1 MSIPKGILADDITNA
16 GRGETLIG
24 NLLAASM
31 LSDAIK
37 TSFGPCGLEKMYVDI
52 MGESIITKDGGRF
65 LRKIDVEHPSAKVVI
80 DGANTVDNSVGD
92 GTKSSVILVGSLA
105 KNAIELIKL
114 GISPAVIITGYQR
127 ATELSLETLNEI
139 SETRNLEKGIFF
151 DLVRTALS
159 SKSMSSLVDD
169 SENLSKIIVDAVCS
183 ICDLKTNYIEVD
195 DIKIEE
201 KLGSASDTKLV
212 KGVIID
218 KTIDNSLMPR
228 QISNAK
234 IILINE
240 ELDAVRTKT
249 ESEIIITSPEQM
261 SSFLEAEKT
270 EVLRKVKKIAESGAN
285 VVFSRKGISDMAQTY
300 FARNGIISLRRVKEN
315 DLFWLEKAT
324 GAKICQT
331 IEKISPNEIGTA
343 NHVYEKEIGDDKMV
357 FVEGCKKPKSVTI
370 LIRAHSK
377 KYLDE
382 FHRTVLDGIYVL
394 RDFIQNPKIVGGGG
408 AFEAIVANKIRKVM
422 TSVDGKEQLAMEKF
436 ADSLEQI
443 PLTLATNA
451 GMDYLSTLS
460 ALRSK
465 ISSSNNGRC
474 EWYGI
479 DTNQRKITET
489 FSKKIFEPKILKE
502 QVIKTTNDVIS
513 ILLGIDDIFMK
524 TPEMFT
530 HTHANGPTHTHKGGS
545 LKHEHHNE
553 RLDRLGKEQR
563 GPHHYY

>member
-37 TSFGPCGLEKMYVDI
+37 TSFGPCGLEKMYIDI
-52 MGESIITKDGGRF
+52 MGESIITKDGGTF

-218 KTIDNSLMPR
+218 KTIDSRLMPR

-530 HTHANGPTHTHKGGS
+530 HTHANGTTHTHKGGS

>member
-1 MSIPKGILADDITNA
+1 LSIPKGILADDITNA

-37 TSFGPCGLEKMYVDI
+37 TSFGPCGLEKMYIDI
-52 MGESIITKDGGRF
+52 MGESIITKDGGTF

-159 SKSMSSLVDD
+159 SKSMSSPVDD

-218 KTIDNSLMPR
+218 KTIDNSLMPK

-370 LIRAHSK
+370 LIRANSK

-422 TSVDGKEQLAMEKF
+422 TSVEGREQLAMEKF

-451 GMDYLSTLS
+451 GMNYLSTLS

-474 EWYGI
+474 RWYGI

-530 HTHANGPTHTHKGGS
+530 HTHANGTTHTHKGGS

>member
-37 TSFGPCGLEKMYVDI
+37 TSFGPCGLEKMYIDI
-52 MGESIITKDGGRF
+52 MGESTITKDGATF

-382 FHRTVLDGIYVL
+382 FHRTILDGIYVL

-422 TSVDGKEQLAMEKF
+422 TSVEGREQLAMEKF

-530 HTHANGPTHTHKGGS
+530 HTHANGTTHTHKGGS

>member
-37 TSFGPCGLEKMYVDI
+37 TSFGPCGLEKMYIDI
-52 MGESIITKDGGRF
+52 MGESIITKDGGTF

-114 GISPAVIITGYQR
+114 GISPAVIVTGYQR

-382 FHRTVLDGIYVL
+382 FHRTILDGIYVL

-422 TSVDGKEQLAMEKF
+422 TSVDGKEQLAMGKF

-530 HTHANGPTHTHKGGS
+530 HTHANGTTHTHKGGS

>member
-16 GRGETLIG
+16 GRDETLIG

-37 TSFGPCGLEKMYVDI
+37 TSFGPCGLEKMYIDI
-52 MGESIITKDGGRF
+52 MGESIITKDGGTF

-382 FHRTVLDGIYVL
+382 FHRTILDGIYVL

-422 TSVDGKEQLAMEKF
+422 TSVDGKEQLAMAKF

>member
-1 MSIPKGILADDITNA
+1 MSIPKDILADDITNA

-37 TSFGPCGLEKMYVDI
+37 TSFGPCGLEKMYIDI
-52 MGESIITKDGGRF
+52 MGESIITKDGGTF

-382 FHRTVLDGIYVL
+382 FHRTILDGIYVL

-530 HTHANGPTHTHKGGS
+530 HTHANGTTHTHKGGS

>member
-37 TSFGPCGLEKMYVDI
+37 TSFGPCGLEKMYIDI
-52 MGESIITKDGGRF
+52 MGESIITKDGGTF

-382 FHRTVLDGIYVL
+382 FHRTILDGIYVL

-479 DTNQRKITET
+479 DANQRKIAET

-502 QVIKTTNDVIS
+502 QVIRTTNDVIS

-530 HTHANGPTHTHKGGS
+530 HTHANGTTHTHKGGS

>member
-1 MSIPKGILADDITNA
+1 MSITKDILADDVTNA
-16 GRGETLIG
+16 GRSETLIG

-37 TSFGPCGLEKMYVDI
+37 TSFGPCGLEKMYIDI
-52 MGESIITKDGGRF
+52 MGESTITKDGATF

-114 GISPAVIITGYQR
+114 GISPAVIVTGYQR
-127 ATELSLETLNEI
+127 AAKLSLEILNEI

-183 ICDLKTNYIEVD
+183 VCNLKTNYIEVD

-218 KTIDNSLMPR
+218 KTIDSHLMPR

-249 ESEIIITSPEQM
+249 ESEIVITSPEQM

-285 VVFSRKGISDMAQTY
+285 VVFSRKGISAIAQTY
-300 FARNGIISLRRVKEN
+300 FTRNGIISLRRVKEN
-315 DLFWLEKAT
+315 DLSWLEKAT

-382 FHRTVLDGIYVL
+382 FHRTILDGIYVL

-408 AFEAIVANKIRKVM
+408 AFEAIAANKIRKVM

-502 QVIKTTNDVIS
+502 QIIKTTNDVIS

-530 HTHANGPTHTHKGGS
+530 HTHANGNTHTHKGGS

-553 RLDRLGKEQR
+553 KLDRLGKEQR
-563 GPHHYY
+563 GSHHYY

>member
-1 MSIPKGILADDITNA
+1 LSIPKDILADDITNA

-37 TSFGPCGLEKMYVDI
+37 TSFGPCGLEKMYIDI
-52 MGESIITKDGGRF
+52 MGESIITKDGGTF

-382 FHRTVLDGIYVL
+382 FHRTILDGIYVL

-530 HTHANGPTHTHKGGS
+530 HTHANGTTHTHKGGS

>member
-1 MSIPKGILADDITNA
+1 MSITKDILADDVTNA
-16 GRGETLIG
+16 GRSETLIG

-37 TSFGPCGLEKMYVDI
+37 TSFGPCGLEKMYIDI
-52 MGESIITKDGGRF
+52 MGESTITKDGATF

-80 DGANTVDNSVGD
+80 DGANTVDNNVGD

-114 GISPAVIITGYQR
+114 GISPAVIVTGYQR
-127 ATELSLETLNEI
+127 AAKLSLEILNEI

-183 ICDLKTNYIEVD
+183 VCNLKTNYIEVD

-218 KTIDNSLMPR
+218 KTIDSHLMPR

-261 SSFLEAEKT
+261 SLFLEAEKND
-270 EVLRKVKKIAESGAN
+270 VLRKVKKIAKSGAN
-285 VVFSRKGISDMAQTY
+285 VVFSRKGISDIAQTY
-300 FARNGIISLRRVKEN
+300 FTRNGIISLRRVKEN
-315 DLFWLEKAT
+315 DLSWLEKAT

-382 FHRTVLDGIYVL
+382 FHRTILDGIYVL

-436 ADSLEQI
+436 ADALEQI

-502 QVIKTTNDVIS
+502 QIIKTTNDVIS

-530 HTHANGPTHTHKGGS
+530 HTHANGNTHTHKGGS

-553 RLDRLGKEQR
+553 KLDRLGKEQR
-563 GPHHYY
+563 GSHHYY

>member
-37 TSFGPCGLEKMYVDI
+37 TSFGPCGLEKMYIDI
-52 MGESIITKDGGRF
+52 MGESIITKDGGTF

-218 KTIDNSLMPR
+218 KTIDNSLMPK

-343 NHVYEKEIGDDKMV
+343 NHVYEKKIGDDKMV

-382 FHRTVLDGIYVL
+382 FHRTILDGIYVL

-451 GMDYLSTLS
+451 GMDYLSSLS

-479 DTNQRKITET
+479 NTNQRKITET

-530 HTHANGPTHTHKGGS
+530 HTHANGTTHTHKGGS

>member
-1 MSIPKGILADDITNA
+1 MSITKDILADDITNA
-16 GRGETLIG
+16 GRSETLIG

-31 LSDAIK
+31 ISDAIK
-37 TSFGPCGLEKMYVDI
+37 TSFGPCGLEKMYIDI
-52 MGESIITKDGGRF
+52 MGESTITKDGATF

-92 GTKSSVILVGSLA
+92 VTKSSVILVGSLA

-114 GISPAVIITGYQR
+114 GISPAVIVTGYQR
-127 ATELSLETLNEI
+127 AAELSLEILNKI
-139 SETRNLEKGIFF
+139 SETRDLEKGIFL

-159 SKSMSSLVDD
+159 SKSMSFFVDD
-169 SENLSKIIVDAVCS
+169 SENLSKIIVDAVCCV
-183 ICDLKTNYIEVD
+183 CDLETNYIEVD

-382 FHRTVLDGIYVL
+382 FHRTILDGIYVL

-530 HTHANGPTHTHKGGS
+530 HTHANGTTHTHKGGS

>member
-1 MSIPKGILADDITNA
+1 MSITKDILADDITNV
-16 GRGETLIG
+16 GRSETLIG

-37 TSFGPCGLEKMYVDI
+37 TSFGPCGLEKMYIDI
-52 MGESIITKDGGRF
+52 MGESIITKDGGTF

-382 FHRTVLDGIYVL
+382 FHRTILDGIYVL

-530 HTHANGPTHTHKGGS
+530 HTHANGTTHTHKGGS

>member
-37 TSFGPCGLEKMYVDI
+37 TSFGPCGLEKMYIDI
-52 MGESIITKDGGRF
+52 MGESIITKDGGTF

-114 GISPAVIITGYQR
+114 GISPAVIVTGYQR
-127 ATELSLETLNEI
+127 AAKLSLEILNEI

-183 ICDLKTNYIEVD
+183 VCNLKTNYIEVD

-218 KTIDNSLMPR
+218 KTIDSHLMPR

-315 DLFWLEKAT
+315 DLSWLEKAT

-382 FHRTVLDGIYVL
+382 FHRTILDGIYVL

-408 AFEAIVANKIRKVM
+408 AFEAIAANKIRKVM

-530 HTHANGPTHTHKGGS
+530 HTHANGTTHTHKGGS

>member
-1 MSIPKGILADDITNA
+1 LSITKDILADDITNA

-37 TSFGPCGLEKMYVDI
+37 TSFGPCGLEKMYIDI
-52 MGESIITKDGGRF
+52 MGESIITKDGGTF

-382 FHRTVLDGIYVL
+382 FHRTILDGIYVL

-530 HTHANGPTHTHKGGS
+530 HTHANGTTHTHKGGS

>member
-1 MSIPKGILADDITNA
+1 MSITKDILADDVTNA
-16 GRGETLIG
+16 GRSETLIG

-37 TSFGPCGLEKMYVDI
+37 TSFGPCGLEKMYIDI
-52 MGESIITKDGGRF
+52 MGESIITKDGGTF
-65 LRKIDVEHPSAKVVI
+65 LRKIDVEHPSARVVI
-80 DGANTVDNSVGD
+80 DGANTVDNNVGD
-92 GTKSSVILVGSLA
+92 GTKSSVILIGSLA

-114 GISPAVIITGYQR
+114 GISPAVIVTGYQR
-127 ATELSLETLNEI
+127 ATELSLEILNEI

-183 ICDLKTNYIEVD
+183 VCNLKTNYIEVD

-218 KTIDNSLMPR
+218 KTIDSHLMPR

-261 SSFLEAEKT
+261 SLFLEAEKID
-270 EVLRKVKKIAESGAN
+270 VLRKIKKIAKSGAN
-285 VVFSRKGISDMAQTY
+285 VVFSRKGISDIAQTY
-300 FARNGIISLRRVKEN
+300 FTRNGIISLRRVKEN
-315 DLFWLEKAT
+315 DLSWLEKAT

-382 FHRTVLDGIYVL
+382 FHRTILDGIYVL

-408 AFEAIVANKIRKVM
+408 AFEAIAANKIRKVM

-436 ADSLEQI
+436 ADALEQI

-502 QVIKTTNDVIS
+502 QIIKTTNDVIS
-513 ILLGIDDIFMK
+513 ILLEIDDIFMK

-530 HTHANGPTHTHKGGS
+530 HTHANGNTHTHKGGS

-553 RLDRLGKEQR
+553 KLDRLGKEQR
-563 GPHHYY
+563 GSHHYY

>member
-1 MSIPKGILADDITNA
+1 MSIPKDILADDITNA
-16 GRGETLIG
+16 GRSETLIG
-24 NLLAASM
+24 NLLAATM
-31 LSDAIK
+31 ISDAIK
-37 TSFGPCGLEKMYVDI
+37 TSFGPCGLEKMYIDI
-52 MGESIITKDGGRF
+52 MGESTITKDGATF
-65 LRKIDVEHPSAKVVI
+65 LRKIDVEHPSTKVII
-80 DGANTVDNSVGD
+80 DGANTVDNNVGD

-114 GISPAVIITGYQR
+114 GISPSVIVTGYQR
-127 ATELSLETLNEI
+127 AAELSLEILNEI

-159 SKSMSSLVDD
+159 SKSMSFLVDD
-169 SENLSKIIVDAVCS
+169 SDNISKIIVDAVCS

-201 KLGSASDTKLV
+201 KLGSVSDTKLV

-218 KTIDNSLMPR
+218 KTIDNHLMPR

-261 SSFLEAEKT
+261 SLFLEAEKND
-270 EVLRKVKKIAESGAN
+270 VLRKVKKIAKSGAN
-285 VVFSRKGISDMAQTY
+285 VVFSRKGISDIAQTY
-300 FARNGIISLRRVKEN
+300 FTRNGIISLRRVKEN
-315 DLFWLEKAT
+315 DLSWLEKAT

-343 NHVYEKEIGDDKMV
+343 NHVYEKELGDDKMV

-382 FHRTVLDGIYVL
+382 FHRTILDGIYVL

-408 AFEAIVANKIRKVM
+408 AFEAIDANKIRKVM
-422 TSVDGKEQLAMEKF
+422 NSVDGKEQLAMEKF

-465 ISSSNNGRC
+465 ISSSNNGVC

-502 QVIKTTNDVIS
+502 QIIKTTNDVIS
-513 ILLGIDDIFMK
+513 ILLKIDDIFMK

-530 HTHANGPTHTHKGGS
+530 HTHANGNTHTHKGGS

-553 RLDRLGKEQR
+553 KLDRLGKEQR
-563 GPHHYY
+563 GSHHYY

>member
-1 MSIPKGILADDITNA
+1 MSIPKDILANDVTNA
-16 GRGETLIG
+16 GRNETLIG

-37 TSFGPCGLEKMYVDI
+37 TSFGPCGLEKMYIDI
-52 MGESIITKDGGRF
+52 MGESIITKDGGTF

-114 GISPAVIITGYQR
+114 GISPTVIITGYQR

-218 KTIDNSLMPR
+218 KTIDNRLMPR

-261 SSFLEAEKT
+261 SAFLEAEKT

-382 FHRTVLDGIYVL
+382 FHRTILDGIYVL

-422 TSVDGKEQLAMEKF
+422 TSVDGKEQLAMAKF

-530 HTHANGPTHTHKGGS
+530 HTHANGTTHTHKGGS

>member
-1 MSIPKGILADDITNA
+1 MSIPKDILADDITNA
-16 GRGETLIG
+16 GRSETLIG
-24 NLLAASM
+24 NLLAATM
-31 LSDAIK
+31 ISDAIK
-37 TSFGPCGLEKMYVDI
+37 TSFGPCGLEKMYIDI
-52 MGESIITKDGGRF
+52 MGESTITKDGATF

-80 DGANTVDNSVGD
+80 DGANTVDNNVGD

-114 GISPAVIITGYQR
+114 GISPAVIVTGYQR
-127 ATELSLETLNEI
+127 AAKLSLEILNEI

-183 ICDLKTNYIEVD
+183 VCNLKTNYIEVD

-218 KTIDNSLMPR
+218 KTIDNHLMPR

-261 SSFLEAEKT
+261 SLFLEAEKND
-270 EVLRKVKKIAESGAN
+270 VLRKVKKIAKSGAN
-285 VVFSRKGISDMAQTY
+285 VVFSRKGISDIAQTY
-300 FARNGIISLRRVKEN
+300 FTRNGIISLRRVKEN
-315 DLFWLEKAT
+315 DLSWLEKAT

-382 FHRTVLDGIYVL
+382 FHRTILDGIYVL

-408 AFEAIVANKIRKVM
+408 AFEAIAANKIRKVM

-465 ISSSNNGRC
+465 ISSSNNGVC

-502 QVIKTTNDVIS
+502 QIIKTTNDVIS

-530 HTHANGPTHTHKGGS
+530 HTHANGNTHTHKGGS

-553 RLDRLGKEQR
+553 KLDRLGKEQR
-563 GPHHYY
+563 GSHHYY

>member
-1 MSIPKGILADDITNA
+1 MSITKDILADDVTNA
-16 GRGETLIG
+16 GRSETLIG

-37 TSFGPCGLEKMYVDI
+37 TSFGPCGLEKMYIDI
-52 MGESIITKDGGRF
+52 MGESTITKDGATF

-80 DGANTVDNSVGD
+80 DGANTVDNNVGD

-114 GISPAVIITGYQR
+114 GISPAVIVTGYQR

-218 KTIDNSLMPR
+218 KTIDSRLMPR

-285 VVFSRKGISDMAQTY
+285 VVFSRKGISDIAQTY
-300 FARNGIISLRRVKEN
+300 FTRNGIISLRRVKEN
-315 DLFWLEKAT
+315 DLSWLEKAT

-382 FHRTVLDGIYVL
+382 FHRTILDGIYVL

-408 AFEAIVANKIRKVM
+408 AFEAIAANKIRKVM

-530 HTHANGPTHTHKGGS
+530 HTHANGNTHTHKGGS

-553 RLDRLGKEQR
+553 KLDRLGKEQR
-563 GPHHYY
+563 GSHHYY

>member
-37 TSFGPCGLEKMYVDI
+37 TSFGPCGLEKMYIDI
-52 MGESIITKDGGRF
+52 MGESIITKDGGTF

-285 VVFSRKGISDMAQTY
+285 VVFPEREYPIWHKPTLQEM
-300 FARNGIISLRRVKEN
+300 E
-315 DLFWLEKAT
+315 LF
-324 GAKICQT
+324 
-331 IEKISPNEIGTA
+331 P
-343 NHVYEKEIGDDKMV
+343 
-357 FVEGCKKPKSVTI
+357 
-370 LIRAHSK
+370 
-377 KYLDE
+377 
-382 FHRTVLDGIYVL
+382 
-394 RDFIQNPKIVGGGG
+394 
-408 AFEAIVANKIRKVM
+408 
-422 TSVDGKEQLAMEKF
+422 
-436 ADSLEQI
+436 
-443 PLTLATNA
+443 
-451 GMDYLSTLS
+451 
-460 ALRSK
+460 
-465 ISSSNNGRC
+465 
-474 EWYGI
+474 
-479 DTNQRKITET
+479 
-489 FSKKIFEPKILKE
+489 
-502 QVIKTTNDVIS
+502 
-513 ILLGIDDIFMK
+513 
-524 TPEMFT
+524 
-530 HTHANGPTHTHKGGS
+530 
-545 LKHEHHNE
+545 
-553 RLDRLGKEQR
+553 
-563 GPHHYY
+563 

>member
-1 MSIPKGILADDITNA
+1 MSIPKDILADDITNA
-16 GRGETLIG
+16 GRSETLIG
-24 NLLAASM
+24 NLLAATM
-31 LSDAIK
+31 ISDAIK
-37 TSFGPCGLEKMYVDI
+37 TSFGPCGLEKMYIDI
-52 MGESIITKDGGRF
+52 MGESTITKDGATF
-65 LRKIDVEHPSAKVVI
+65 LRKIDVEHPSTKVII
-80 DGANTVDNSVGD
+80 DGANTVDNNVGD

-114 GISPAVIITGYQR
+114 GISPAVIVTGYQR

-159 SKSMSSLVDD
+159 SKSMSFLVDD
-169 SENLSKIIVDAVCS
+169 SDNISKIIVDAVCS

-218 KTIDNSLMPR
+218 KTIDSHLMPR

-249 ESEIIITSPEQM
+249 ESEIVITSPEQM
-261 SSFLEAEKT
+261 SLFLEAEKND
-270 EVLRKVKKIAESGAN
+270 VLRKVKKIAKSGAN
-285 VVFSRKGISDMAQTY
+285 VVFSRKGISDIAQTY
-300 FARNGIISLRRVKEN
+300 FTRNGIISLRRVKEN
-315 DLFWLEKAT
+315 DLSWLEKAT

-382 FHRTVLDGIYVL
+382 FHRTILDGIYVL

-436 ADSLEQI
+436 ADALEQI

-502 QVIKTTNDVIS
+502 QIIKTTNDVIS
-513 ILLGIDDIFMK
+513 ILLKIDDIFMK

-530 HTHANGPTHTHKGGS
+530 HTHANGNTHTHKGGS

-553 RLDRLGKEQR
+553 KLDRLGKEQR
-563 GPHHYY
+563 GSHHYY

>member
-37 TSFGPCGLEKMYVDI
+37 TSFGPCGLEKMYIDI
-52 MGESIITKDGGRF
+52 MGESIITKDGGTF

-218 KTIDNSLMPR
+218 KTIDSRLMPR

-382 FHRTVLDGIYVL
+382 FHRTILDGIYVL

-530 HTHANGPTHTHKGGS
+530 HTHANGTTHTHKGGS

>member
-1 MSIPKGILADDITNA
+1 MSIPKDILADDITNA

-37 TSFGPCGLEKMYVDI
+37 TSFGPCGLEKMYIDI
-52 MGESIITKDGGRF
+52 MGESIITKDGGTF

-114 GISPAVIITGYQR
+114 GISPAVIVTGYQR

-382 FHRTVLDGIYVL
+382 FHRTILDGIYVL

-530 HTHANGPTHTHKGGS
+530 HTHANGTTHTHKGGS

>member
-37 TSFGPCGLEKMYVDI
+37 TSFGPCGLEKMYIDI
-52 MGESIITKDGGRF
+52 MGESIITKDGGTF
-65 LRKIDVEHPSAKVVI
+65 LRKIDVEHPSAKVII

-382 FHRTVLDGIYVL
+382 FHRTILDGIYVL

-530 HTHANGPTHTHKGGS
+530 HTHANGTTHTHKGGS

>member
-1 MSIPKGILADDITNA
+1 MSIPKDILADDITNA
-16 GRGETLIG
+16 GRSETLIG
-24 NLLAASM
+24 NLLAATM
-31 LSDAIK
+31 ISDAIK
-37 TSFGPCGLEKMYVDI
+37 TSFGPCGLEKMYIDI
-52 MGESIITKDGGRF
+52 MGESTITKDGATF
-65 LRKIDVEHPSAKVVI
+65 LRKIDVEHPSTKVII
-80 DGANTVDNSVGD
+80 DGANTVDNNVGD

-114 GISPAVIITGYQR
+114 GISPAVIVTGYQR
-127 ATELSLETLNEI
+127 AAKLSLEILNEI

-183 ICDLKTNYIEVD
+183 VCNLKTNYIEVD

-218 KTIDNSLMPR
+218 KTIDSHLMPR

-249 ESEIIITSPEQM
+249 ESEIVITSPEQM
-261 SSFLEAEKT
+261 SLFLEAEKID
-270 EVLRKVKKIAESGAN
+270 VLRKIKKIAESGAN
-285 VVFSRKGISDMAQTY
+285 VVFSRKGISAIAQTY
-300 FARNGIISLRRVKEN
+300 FTRNGIISLRRVKEN
-315 DLFWLEKAT
+315 DLSWLEKAT

-382 FHRTVLDGIYVL
+382 FHRTILDGIYVL

-408 AFEAIVANKIRKVM
+408 AFEAIAANKIRKVM

-436 ADSLEQI
+436 ADALEQI

-502 QVIKTTNDVIS
+502 QIIKTTNDVIS
-513 ILLGIDDIFMK
+513 ILLKIDDIFMK

-530 HTHANGPTHTHKGGS
+530 HTHANGNTHTHKGGS

-553 RLDRLGKEQR
+553 KLDRLGKEQR
-563 GPHHYY
+563 GSHHYY